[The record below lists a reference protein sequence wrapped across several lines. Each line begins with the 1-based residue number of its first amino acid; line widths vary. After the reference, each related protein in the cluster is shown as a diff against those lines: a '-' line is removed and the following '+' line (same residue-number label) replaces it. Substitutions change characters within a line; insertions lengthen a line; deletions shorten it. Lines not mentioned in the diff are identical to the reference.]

1 MNKVVKYGRVSS
13 KDKDKVLKEQQKE
26 LMQYAEER
34 GYEVAEVG
42 ILSLKTEETK
52 KLKGIFVDEV
62 TNKRAIIDNN
72 NSFITML
79 DEARQGKFSQIL
91 MEDTSIFVKSCL
103 FHIDKRIIGFNS
115 MEVIKDLRE
124 HKVNIHF
131 KKEGLDTINID
142 NDFILTFAF
151 SIAEKEIIDR
161 SERAKKRYKNLEQNQ

>member
-13 KDKDKVLKEQQKE
+13 KNQDKVLKEQQKE

-34 GYEVAEVG
+34 DYEVAEVG
-42 ILSLKTEETK
+42 MLSLKTEETK
-52 KLKGIFVDEV
+52 KLKGIFIDEK
-62 TNKRAIIDNN
+62 TDKRAIIDNN
-72 NSFITML
+72 NSFLTML

-91 MEDTSIFVKSCL
+91 MEDTSMFVKCGL
-103 FHIDKRIIGFNS
+103 FNIDKKIFGLNS

-131 KKEGLDTINID
+131 RKEGLDTININ

-151 SIAEKEIIDR
+151 SMAEKDIIDR
-161 SERAKKRYKNLEQNQ
+161 SERAKKRYKNLE